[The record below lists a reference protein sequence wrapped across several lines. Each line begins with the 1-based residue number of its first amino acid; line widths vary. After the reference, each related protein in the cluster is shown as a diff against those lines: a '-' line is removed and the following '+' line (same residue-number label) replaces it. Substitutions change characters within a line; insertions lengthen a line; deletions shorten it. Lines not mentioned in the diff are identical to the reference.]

1 MRKFLNLTQDATI
14 YQRFPNLNTG
24 LDEILEV
31 GKLAQPTDGGNIF
44 TQASVRFLLDFD
56 IISGSYP
63 PESQYFLN
71 LYIANTLN
79 VNRYQQLLVHPMNSS
94 WIEGSGYRFQDVSNV
109 KDGTTWLTSSPNTQW
124 NVAGGDFNPA
134 ISSSYEFRDI
144 PITDVKIDVTNILSS
159 INNGSASSWNGLI
172 IKFPDEDEGSQ
183 INLGNIKFF
192 SGNTHTV
199 FEPRLEIVWDDQEFI
214 TGSLKPIPNSRVKI
228 TARNLKQAY
237 TRGEVDKIYLAVRDP
252 FPEKRFDAVVRYRNT
267 YYLPSGSFF
276 RITDEV
282 SNVRI
287 YDFDQFSTINCDPTG
302 SYILLDTNGL
312 EIDRFY
318 KIELK
323 VITED
328 NVFFPRFEYTFRVDS
343 DGRQR

>member
-63 PESQYFLN
+63 PEAQYFLN

-79 VNRYQQLLVHPMNSS
+79 VNRYQKLLVHPINSP
-94 WIEGSGYRFQDVSNV
+94 WVEGSGYRFQDVLNA
-109 KDGTTWLTSSPNTQW
+109 KDGTTWLDSSSNVQW
-124 NVAGGDFNPA
+124 NVPGGDFNST
-134 ISSSYEFRDI
+134 ISSSYEFRDV
-144 PITDVKIDVTNILSS
+144 PITDVKINVTNILSS
-159 INNGSASSWNGLI
+159 INDGSVSSWNGLI
-172 IKFPDEDEGSQ
+172 IKFPGADENNQ
-183 INLGNIKFF
+183 TNVGNIKFF

-199 FEPRLEIVWDDQEFI
+199 FEPKIEIVWDDQEFI

-228 TARNLKQAY
+228 TPKNLKQSY
-237 TRGEVDKIYLAVRDP
+237 TRGEMDKIYLIVRDP
-252 FPEKRFDAVVRYRNT
+252 VPDKRFDATQRFKNVYF
-267 YYLPSGSFF
+267 LPSGSFF

-282 SNVRI
+282 SGVKL
-287 YDFDQFSTINCDPTG
+287 YDFDQFSAISCDSTG
-302 SYILLDTNGL
+302 SYIKLDTSGL

-323 VITED
+323 VTKDDTI
-328 NVFFPRFEYTFRVDS
+328 FFPKFEYTFKVDS
-343 DGRQR
+343 DG